1 MSFAAIRTVARGHE
15 MVAQGWAAFERT
27 CTEVGVGELPQLL
40 QYVKTHTTPTP
51 TATPVKEEEE
61 EPMDV
66 GVKKEEAI
74 VEKPIHVSF
83 GGQTV
88 EYRCGNCDVAPKKS
102 KSGMDAHIRSVHK
115 KKALLCSSVRFY
127 VQFRFFEQAHE
138 GAQLEPSFCHL
149 WVMSQLP
156 HPWGFNHFIFFKAHF
171 LSVNVFQGEGG
182 IVCYWTVVNQGDGIA
197 FNELLYIRWGGIKDV
212 HGGWDMGG

>member
-1 MSFAAIRTVARGHE
+1 MSKTSKIQCMEFNSVNGTHVEDIKDIKIHVFLSFAAIHTVARGHK
-15 MVAQGWAAFERT
+15 MVAQGWVAFERM

-40 QYVKTHTTPTP
+40 QYVKTNTRHIP

-88 EYRCGNCDVAPKKS
+88 EYRCGNCDIAPKKS
-102 KSGMDAHIRSVHK
+102 ESGMDAHIQSVHT
-115 KKALLCSSVRFY
+115 KKALLCS
-127 VQFRFFEQAHE
+127 
-138 GAQLEPSFCHL
+138 FC
-149 WVMSQLP
+149 
-156 HPWGFNHFIFFKAHF
+156 
-171 LSVNVFQGEGG
+171 
-182 IVCYWTVVNQGDGIA
+182 A
-197 FNELLYIRWGGIKDV
+197 FSTYNFDSLNRHMKE
-212 HGGWDMGG
+212 HN

>member
-1 MSFAAIRTVARGHE
+1 MEFNSVNGIHVEDIKIHVLLSFAAIRTVARGHE
-15 MVAQGWAAFERT
+15 MVAQGWAAFEKT

-66 GVKKEEAI
+66 GVRKEEAI

-88 EYRCGNCDVAPKKS
+88 EYRCGNCDIAPKKS
-102 KSGMDAHIRSVHK
+102 KSGMDAHIQSVHT
-115 KKALLCSSVRFY
+115 KKALLCS
-127 VQFRFFEQAHE
+127 
-138 GAQLEPSFCHL
+138 FC
-149 WVMSQLP
+149 
-156 HPWGFNHFIFFKAHF
+156 
-171 LSVNVFQGEGG
+171 
-182 IVCYWTVVNQGDGIA
+182 A
-197 FNELLYIRWGGIKDV
+197 FSTYNFDSLNRHMKE
-212 HGGWDMGG
+212 HN